1 MKMDVLKLDSSR
13 NTPVALP
20 KQVEY
25 LSKLITNN
33 KVITNQRYV
42 EAGRAIHV
50 KTNSYINRVL
60 NVLSAYF
67 GENPELTYYLIK
79 NNLIEIESALGFVGA
94 NNKGESHDLIFG
106 RTYCVSPMDT
116 YTQPF
121 NNGQPVL
128 TETIPVIHCWWHSCN
143 ILSTDPMAY
152 LGQNETCILQL
163 DLALLGALWQV
174 EYVKSIKTRFTDKPY
189 LLSRQNFVKSNVYL
203 PAMDDIIDLAFFN
216 IFSNSLVMDS
226 DYFIDIRETPTL
238 SIAYTDMEDVVERAI
253 IEMHKM
259 LDNNTW
265 NNIAYLLDA
274 TPLLIKKNASALL
287 NGYPAST
294 LVDTTIQVLLYK
306 AYSYYFDFNTPNE
319 NYMRRAVCNPIN
331 IQSLLRVILNK
342 NDKQQ
347 FEDWLTL

>member
-1 MKMDVLKLDSSR
+1 MKMDVLRLDRNR
-13 NTPVALP
+13 NTPIALP

-25 LSKLITNN
+25 LSKLIASNQ
-33 KVITNQRYV
+33 VITRKRYV
-42 EAGRAIHV
+42 EAGRVIHV

-60 NVLSAYF
+60 SILSAYF

-79 NNLIEIESALGFVGA
+79 NNLIEIEAALGFVGA
-94 NNKGESHDLIFG
+94 NNRGESHDLIFG

-116 YTQPF
+116 YTPAF
-121 NNGQPVL
+121 LDGQPVL
-128 TETIPVIHCWWHSCN
+128 TFTNPIIRCWAHSCN

-174 EYVKSIKTRFTDKPY
+174 EYTKSIKSRFTEKPY
-189 LLSRQNFVKSNVYL
+189 ILSRQNFVKNNVYL

-226 DYFIDIRETPTL
+226 DHFIDLTETPTL
-238 SIAYTDMEDVVERAI
+238 SIAYTSMEDVVERAI

-259 LDNNTW
+259 LDNSTW

-274 TPLLIKKNASALL
+274 TPLLIKKNAITLL
-287 NGYPAST
+287 DGYPAST
-294 LVDTTIQVLLYK
+294 LIDTTVQVLLYK
-306 AYSYYFDFNTPNE
+306 AYSYYFDFNTPSQ
-319 NYMRRAVCNPIN
+319 NYMRHAVCNPIN